1 MEKDGALKLLRDK
14 WFFFN
19 QFLYGNKPMQ
29 PELREAF
36 KESERLVED
45 AYLTGKTRVLKA
57 ASNDIDAH
65 VRDFPLPLALDFKK
79 QIKEQLGI
87 DYDVVDKMRLKA
99 IERLL
104 KKGKISNP
112 EDYELLLG
120 RVEEIYADDN
130 YNEEVERINKV
141 LATYPE

>member
-1 MEKDGALKLLRDK
+1 MENKELKLLRDK

-19 QFLYGNKPMQ
+19 QFLYG
-29 PELREAF
+29 
-36 KESERLVED
+36 KEPTDPNIRNALKETGRLIED
-45 AYLTGKTRVLKA
+45 AYLTGKLKA
-57 ASNDIDAH
+57 LKVTCRDIDEQ
-65 VRDFPLPLALDFKK
+65 VRHFPLPMALEFKK

-104 KKGKISNP
+104 KKGKVSNP

-120 RVEEIYADDN
+120 RIDEIYADDN

-141 LATYPE
+141 LATYHK